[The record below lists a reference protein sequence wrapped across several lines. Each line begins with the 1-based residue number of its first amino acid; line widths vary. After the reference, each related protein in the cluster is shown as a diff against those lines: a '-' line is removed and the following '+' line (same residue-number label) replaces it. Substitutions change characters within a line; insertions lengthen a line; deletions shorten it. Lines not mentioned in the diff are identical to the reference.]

1 MSAMEGKTK
10 RKRTVSRLR
19 YAVGVVVLGVVG
31 LIFASFA
38 LGHVGNYEVISNSM
52 APTLLKGNRV
62 LVDQRPHYVPA
73 VGDVVVFDDPE
84 SAGNLLTKRVAATAG
99 QTVEI
104 ADGYLLVDGHKWAPP
119 EQSLSRV
126 PDGRQMERVE
136 LRKDEIFV
144 LGDSLGNSQDS
155 VEFGP
160 VAARSVKGKVW
171 FIYWPPARVG
181 RVR

>member
-1 MSAMEGKTK
+1 MQDKTK
-10 RKRTVSRLR
+10 PRRKVSRLR

-52 APTLLKGNRV
+52 APTLFKGYRV
-62 LVDQRPHYVPA
+62 LVDQRPHYVPQ
-73 VGDVVVFDDPE
+73 VGDVIVFEDPE
-84 SAGNLLTKRVAATAG
+84 TAGDLLTKRVAATAG

-104 ADGYLLVDGHKWAPP
+104 ADGFLLVDGREWAPP
-119 EQSLSRV
+119 KQSPSRV
-126 PDGRQMERVE
+126 PPDRHMERVK
-136 LRKDEIFV
+136 LRKGEVFV
-144 LGDSLGNSQDS
+144 LGDSLENSEDS

-160 VAARSVKGKVW
+160 VATKSVKGKLWLV
-171 FIYWPPARVG
+171 YWPPGHVS